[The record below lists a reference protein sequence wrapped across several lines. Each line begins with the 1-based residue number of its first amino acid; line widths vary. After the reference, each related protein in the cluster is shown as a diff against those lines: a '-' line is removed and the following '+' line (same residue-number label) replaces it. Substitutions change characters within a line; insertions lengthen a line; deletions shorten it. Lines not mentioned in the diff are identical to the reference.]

1 MCDEPTSGMDSFRAR
16 EIVCLLHSLARN
28 KGKTVCSTIHQPSS
42 EAFFYFDR
50 LIIMCDGNIVYQG
63 DAAKSPSYFRSI
75 KYDMPRFAN
84 PADIFMKL
92 LAINY
97 PKR

>member
-1 MCDEPTSGMDSFRAR
+1 MA
-16 EIVCLLHSLARN
+16 
-28 KGKTVCSTIHQPSS
+28 
-42 EAFFYFDR
+42 
-50 LIIMCDGNIVYQG
+50 DGNIVYQG

-97 PKR
+97 PKTKVDTEKIDYLKRCYRMNH

>member
-1 MCDEPTSGMDSFRAR
+1 
-16 EIVCLLHSLARN
+16 
-28 KGKTVCSTIHQPSS
+28 
-42 EAFFYFDR
+42 
-50 LIIMCDGNIVYQG
+50 MCDGHIVFQG

-97 PKR
+97 PKGDADLEKIEYLKRCYRVNQQKMVANDNKLVKLDAPDPNDHTVGSQKAGFGL

>member
-1 MCDEPTSGMDSFRAR
+1 
-16 EIVCLLHSLARN
+16 
-28 KGKTVCSTIHQPSS
+28 
-42 EAFFYFDR
+42 
-50 LIIMCDGNIVYQG
+50 MCDGNVVYQG

-97 PKR
+97 PKGKEDL